1 MLERLRSL
9 PTYLVLTAVAS
20 GACSGTNVSELAG
33 PSLARCAT
41 GLGSPPSAF
50 PAAGGRASIV
60 VTAARECAWTATS
73 DSSWLQVSPA
83 TGEGE
88 SAVTVVAVANSQ
100 HAARRG
106 VVRINDQLVTVAQD
120 AAPRPPDPEPPVP
133 QPSPRPEPEPEPAAR
148 PSPTPSPSTPTPQ
161 PRPVPVPVP
170 APVPTPK
177 PPAPA
182 PSPAPKPAPTPVPTP
197 RPPVDDD
204 DDDDDD
210 KDNKGKGGKDDKK
223 DANKGKDGRDDGR
236 RG

>member
-1 MLERLRSL
+1 MRERLRNL

-20 GACSGTNVSELAG
+20 GACAGTSVSELAG

-41 GLGSPPSAF
+41 GLSSPPSAF

-100 HAARRG
+100 HAVRRG

-120 AAPRPPDPEPPVP
+120 AAP
-133 QPSPRPEPEPEPAAR
+133 QPSPRPEPEPEPAVR
-148 PSPTPSPSTPTPQ
+148 PLPTPSPSPTPTPQ

-210 KDNKGKGGKDDKK
+210 KDDNKGKGGKDDKE